1 MTSTARDVPG
11 RAAAAAPDV
20 CVDAL
25 RASAY
30 GIPTATAEESDGT
43 LVWRSTGVVV
53 VEATGGGET
62 GLGYTYCDASAAA
75 VVNGTLARLAQGA
88 DAMAPGET
96 WARMQ
101 VQARQLGQE
110 GLAAM
115 AISAVDVAL
124 WDLKARL
131 LGVALCDA
139 LPRFRDAVPA
149 YGSGGFTSYTDGELR
164 EQLGGWAAQGFR
176 SVKMKVGRDPDA
188 DPARVTAARAAIG
201 DDVELM
207 VDANG
212 AYTPARAIA
221 WAQRYR
227 DEWGVTYFEEPVSSQ
242 DVRGMRRV
250 RDRAPAG
257 MAIAAGEYGWGLPSL
272 QQMLDAQCV
281 DILQADV
288 SRCGGIT
295 NLLRVDGLCKARGM
309 PFSAHCVPAV
319 MAHAGCALETL
330 LHVEYFFDH
339 VRAEGILFNGVV
351 EARDGLLRPDRSRPG
366 LGLELKRAD
375 AQRYAA

>member
-1 MTSTARDVPG
+1 MTSTAHDAPG
-11 RAAAAAPDV
+11 RAAGGATDV
-20 CVDAL
+20 RVE
-25 RASAY
+25 RVRTSAY
-30 GIPTATAEESDGT
+30 EIPTATDEESDGT

-53 VEATGGGET
+53 VEVEGGGAT
-62 GLGYTYCDASAAA
+62 GLGYTYCDAAAA
-75 VVNGTLARLAQGA
+75 AIVDGTLARLVEGA
-88 DAMAPGET
+88 DAMAPGEA

-149 YGSGGFTSYTDGELR
+149 YGSGGFTSYSERELR

-176 SVKMKVGRDPDA
+176 SVKMKVGRDPHA
-188 DPARVTAARAAIG
+188 DPARVTAARAAVG

-212 AYTPARAIA
+212 AYTPARALA
-221 WAQRYR
+221 WAQRYAG
-227 DEWGVTYFEEPVSSQ
+227 EWGVTYFEEPVSSQ
-242 DVRGMRRV
+242 DVRGMRWV
-250 RDRAPAG
+250 RERAPAG

-272 QQMLDAQCV
+272 AQLVDAEAV

-295 NLLRVDGLCKARGM
+295 NLLRVDGLCKARSR

-330 LHVEYFFDH
+330 VHVEYFFDH
-339 VRAEGILFNGVV
+339 VRAEGLLFDGAVQ
-351 EARDGLLRPDRSRPG
+351 ARDGLLRPDRSRPG